1 MLNFRR
7 TTKSIEA
14 KDGQVIAPLTKL
26 DVMPYPDDGWRIA
39 FWIAIGCAVW
49 PLLLRPSSFSPP
61 ALLIGPRRLFQPLF
75 SLSSSWRRPACR
87 ACVRQA
93 VGSFV

>member
-39 FWIAIGCAVW
+39 FLVEDRDRIVK
-49 PLLLRPSSFSPP
+49 LSEHDLQSHTEPS
-61 ALLIGPRRLFQPLF
+61 
-75 SLSSSWRRPACR
+75 
-87 ACVRQA
+87 
-93 VGSFV
+93 